1 MICVVFSK
9 MKVVMNGGYVV
20 SSSLRLLHYKVF
32 DLKMIS
38 TNQVYES

>member
-1 MICVVFSK
+1 M
-9 MKVVMNGGYVV
+9 GVV

-32 DLKMIS
+32 DLKKIS